1 MSKNSASKAIGKI
14 VSLIILIL
22 LLGVIAVTWFIG
34 GQTKAIEKYCAA
46 FASGDLKSM
55 NKVTDI
61 YSDQTDD
68 KSFKQ
73 QQKDHFRSL
82 PQFEELEDTDVI
94 SSDVDVKYHKKAAD
108 FTQWECMTKADY
120 FSQGMSI
127 SQDITFTLKFE
138 GGKWKIISA
147 E

>member
-1 MSKNSASKAIGKI
+1 MSKNSASKTIGKI

-94 SSDVDVKYHKKAAD
+94 SSDVDVKYHKKSRRLYPMGMYDQGRLLLAGHEH
-108 FTQWECMTKADY
+108 FTGY
-120 FSQGMSI
+120 NI
-127 SQDITFTLKFE
+127 H
-138 GGKWKIISA
+138 A
-147 E
+147 EI

>member
-1 MSKNSASKAIGKI
+1 MSKNSASKTIVKI

-22 LLGVIAVTWFIG
+22 LLAVIVVTQYIG

-46 FASGDLKSM
+46 FAAGDLKSM

-61 YSDQTDD
+61 YSDSADD
-68 KSFKQ
+68 KAFKQ
-73 QQKDHFRSL
+73 QQKDYFRAL
-82 PQFEELEDTDVI
+82 PQFADLEDTDVI
-94 SSDVDVKYHKKAAD
+94 TSDTDVKYHKKTD
-108 FTQWECMTKADY
+108 DLTTWECLTKADY

-127 SQDITFTLKFE
+127 SRDITFTLKFE

>member
-1 MSKNSASKAIGKI
+1 MSKNSASKTIGKI

-94 SSDVDVKYHKKAAD
+94 SSDVDVKYHKSRRLYPMGMYDQGRLLLAGHEH
-108 FTQWECMTKADY
+108 FTGY
-120 FSQGMSI
+120 NI
-127 SQDITFTLKFE
+127 H
-138 GGKWKIISA
+138 A
-147 E
+147 EI

>member
-1 MSKNSASKAIGKI
+1 MSKNSASKTIGKI

-61 YSDQTDD
+61 YSDQT
-68 KSFKQ
+68 
-73 QQKDHFRSL
+73 DHFRSL

>member
-1 MSKNSASKAIGKI
+1 
-14 VSLIILIL
+14 
-22 LLGVIAVTWFIG
+22 
-34 GQTKAIEKYCAA
+34 
-46 FASGDLKSM
+46 M

>member
-1 MSKNSASKAIGKI
+1 MSKNSASKTIGKI

-22 LLGVIAVTWFIG
+22 LLGIIAVTWFIG

-68 KSFKQ
+68 KSFKLGERPEMILLLL
-73 QQKDHFRSL
+73 FEALVVSL
-82 PQFEELEDTDVI
+82 IGINIRHLV
-94 SSDVDVKYHKKAAD
+94 H
-108 FTQWECMTKADY
+108 
-120 FSQGMSI
+120 
-127 SQDITFTLKFE
+127 
-138 GGKWKIISA
+138 
-147 E
+147 